1 MALGVLLVLV
11 GVLLLLDTFDIITG
25 VGMAELWPLILI
37 AVGGTIIY
45 ERVRR
50 SRRRR

>member
-11 GVLLLLDTFDIITG
+11 GVLLLLDSLDLIEG
-25 VGMAELWPLILI
+25 VGFGELWPLLVI
-37 AVGGTIIY
+37 AIGAAIIY

-50 SRRRR
+50 IWRRR